1 MTRTLTTEQLR
12 ARAKF
17 WREKAVEAKWES
29 VSIAQ
34 DMLQNAD
41 AFDELAAN
49 REAQPVAFT
58 SPAQLKK
65 YPNERREAYGQYS
78 EKFCVPLYTA
88 PPAPPNAKAVGY
100 FLRFR
105 VEWHTPS
112 KWSAWT
118 EIDEA
123 TYDNAVKIIATG
135 EADAGRFYEARILY
149 DAPPVPE
156 STNAAGWGINMQTGT
171 PILTYKKCSV
181 IESEQAHYVLS
192 LINGAAMP
200 ALAVPAQP
208 LPADIEKYNQ
218 GIKDGLEWAART
230 VEANHPNT
238 GDWLY
243 DDRDD
248 LAKAIR
254 KGADML
260 AAAPEGG
267 NGA

>member
-1 MTRTLTTEQLR
+1 MTLTT
-12 ARAKF
+12 
-17 WREKAVEAKWES
+17 
-29 VSIAQ
+29 
-34 DMLQNAD
+34 
-41 AFDELAAN
+41 DELRQIVETDHVQCGDAAAMARELLAN

-65 YPNERREAYGQYS
+65 YPNEQREAYGQYS

-149 DAPPVPE
+149 DAPPTPV
-156 STNAAGWGINMQTGT
+156 NAAAWEMRYWSDG
-171 PILTYKKCSV
+171 
-181 IESEQAHYVLS
+181 
-192 LINGAAMP
+192 
-200 ALAVPAQP
+200 
-208 LPADIEKYNQ
+208 YN
-218 GIKDGLEWAART
+218 IW
-230 VEANHPNT
+230 
-238 GDWLY
+238 GDWERISEGLYTRLSAEHATDNDYEFRVLY
-243 DDRDD
+243 D
-248 LAKAIR
+248 
-254 KGADML
+254 
-260 AAAPEGG
+260 APPAPGVEEVRR
-267 NGA
+267 